1 MNMQDIIFG
10 KSGNK
15 AVSTLTPEQIALMNN
30 YLGSINAG
38 AGHSIGTLQGYA
50 NDAYNPYDAVEGD
63 RLVGEM
69 GADIRQTGR
78 RQLEALKGGPLN
90 RFSLASAKAA
100 GDINENVRD
109 DVTGLNY
116 QNLMTKA
123 NFGQQGYANQM
134 GALGA
139 LSTLGTNLIG
149 TTAKQNQATKS
160 PGALDYL
167 NAAGQAAGIIG
178 PLGKLLL

>member
-1 MNMQDIIFG
+1 MGIISDAIFG

-15 AVSTLTPEQIALMNN
+15 AVSTLTPEQRALMNN
-30 YLGSINAG
+30 YLSTLNAG
-38 AGHSIGTLQGYA
+38 AGQNVNTLQGYA

-69 GADIRQTGR
+69 GADIRQSGR

-123 NFGQQGYANQM
+123 NFGQQSYANQM

-139 LSTLGTNLIG
+139 LNTLGTNLTG
-149 TTAKQNQATKS
+149 MTAIQNQATKK

-167 NAAGQAAGIIG
+167 NAAGQAVGII
-178 PLGKLLL
+178 KAF

>member
-1 MNMQDIIFG
+1 MNLSNIIFG

-15 AVSTLTPEQIALMNN
+15 SVDTLTAEQKALMNN
-30 YLGSINAG
+30 YLGSLNAG
-38 AGHSIGTLQGYA
+38 AGQNIGTLQGYA
-50 NDAYNPYDAVEGD
+50 NDAYNPYNAVEGD

-109 DVTGLNY
+109 DITGLNY

-123 NFGQQGYANQM
+123 NFGQRGYANQM
-134 GALGA
+134 GALDA
-139 LSTLGTNLIG
+139 LSTLGTNLVG
-149 TTAKQNQATKS
+149 TTARQNQATKT

-167 NAAGQAAGIIG
+167 NATGQAAGTIG
-178 PLGKLLL
+178 SLGKLLF

>member
-1 MNMQDIIFG
+1 MGIISDAIFG

-15 AVSTLTPEQIALMNN
+15 AVSTLTPEQRALMNN
-30 YLGSINAG
+30 YLSTLNAG
-38 AGHSIGTLQGYA
+38 AGQNVNTLQGYA
-50 NDAYNPYDAVEGD
+50 NNAYNPYDAVEGD

-69 GADIRQTGR
+69 GADIRQSGR

-109 DVTGLNY
+109 DVTGLDY

-123 NFGQQGYANQM
+123 NFGQQSYANQM

-139 LSTLGTNLIG
+139 LNTLGTNLTG
-149 TTAKQNQATKS
+149 MTAIQNQATKK
-160 PGALDYL
+160 PGALDYI
-167 NAAGQAAGIIG
+167 NAAGQT
-178 PLGKLLL
+178 LGTLKAIKAF